1 MEPRE
6 IVLLATVATMTIYVV
21 GIGGATA
28 AAIRIG
34 ESWRRRQATPPALN
48 PVTDAEVLLEAPT
61 LPTAARR
68 LRQAGWIA
76 FPFAVI
82 LGVFGNLSFPWAA
95 PVVVV
100 LTVGLNAFYFTAM
113 QSLGEPLVL
122 HRDGFRIGV
131 GKKTR
136 SVRWVHVTELAGA
149 RLGAF
154 SGMRM
159 SEDGEWQDP
168 RLKPNVIFF
177 RLNRALV
184 HSRKTFAQRLSGLGY
199 YDGVIRNAFGVS
211 TESLL
216 QAMREWQ
223 RLAIAAQ
230 APPMRRRAR

>member
-1 MEPRE
+1 VDLRAM
-6 IVLLATVATMTIYVV
+6 VLLATVALMTVYVV

-28 AAIRIG
+28 TAIRVG
-34 ESWRRRQATPPALN
+34 ESWRRRQVAPPALN
-48 PVTDAEVLLEAPT
+48 PRPEAEVVLEAPT
-61 LPTAARR
+61 LPAAVRR

-76 FPFAVI
+76 FPFAVV

-95 PVVVV
+95 PLVVV

-113 QSLGEPLVL
+113 QSLGEPLTL
-122 HRDGFRIGV
+122 HRDGFRTGS
-131 GKKTR
+131 GKKQR
-136 SVRWVHVTELAGA
+136 SVRWVHVTDLAGA

-154 SGMRM
+154 SGTRM

-168 RLKPNVIFF
+168 RLKPNVVFF

-184 HSRKTFAQRLSGLGY
+184 HSRKTFAQRLGGLGY

-216 QAMREWQ
+216 LAMREWQ
-223 RLAIAAQ
+223 RLAIAAE